1 MSNLEVHAEWARTNL
16 AEHRV
21 VTAKEVHRRHVDDRV
36 PAGLE
41 HPEHLGDRGPFRL
54 VLERVEHVER
64 GHQIEGG
71 ARKRRRRDV
80 GAGEPPAAGFAADVQ
95 AGGAQIEAEGAAV
108 RRQHLDVRAGTA
120 AAVEEERVRPPG
132 EGRLD
137 ERRDEGAEAAEPE
150 VTRFRDR
157 GRAQQVFHRRDC
169 TVFTRDSV
177 VRCRRFIDS
186 AKTFSVSCATEEY
199 TMIRVRRLVSTLALC
214 SALAVAAAGCH
225 KKVAATP
232 PAPPPPPPPATA
244 PPPPPAP
251 APPPAPTPAPAP
263 RPLSEEELFAR
274 KSVDQLNA
282 EKPLSDVYFELD
294 RTDIKD
300 EGRSILQRDAD
311 WMKRWTSTQV
321 TIEGHCDSRGSAE
334 YNLGLGSRR
343 ASAVK
348 DYLVSLGVPATRLT
362 TVSKGKEQPVCTD
375 ENESCWSQ
383 NRRGHFLITAK

>member
-1 MSNLEVHAEWARTNL
+1 
-16 AEHRV
+16 
-21 VTAKEVHRRHVDDRV
+21 
-36 PAGLE
+36 
-41 HPEHLGDRGPFRL
+41 
-54 VLERVEHVER
+54 
-64 GHQIEGG
+64 
-71 ARKRRRRDV
+71 
-80 GAGEPPAAGFAADVQ
+80 
-95 AGGAQIEAEGAAV
+95 
-108 RRQHLDVRAGTA
+108 
-120 AAVEEERVRPPG
+120 
-132 EGRLD
+132 
-137 ERRDEGAEAAEPE
+137 
-150 VTRFRDR
+150 
-157 GRAQQVFHRRDC
+157 
-169 TVFTRDSV
+169 
-177 VRCRRFIDS
+177 
-186 AKTFSVSCATEEY
+186 
-199 TMIRVRRLVSTLALC
+199 MIRVRRLVSTLAVCL
-214 SALAVAAAGCH
+214 ALAVAAAGCH

-232 PAPPPPPPPATA
+232 PMPPPPPPPTTA

-251 APPPAPTPAPAP
+251 APPPAPTPAPTP
-263 RPLSEEELFAR
+263 RPLSEDEVFAR

-282 EKPLSDVYFELD
+282 EKPLSDVFFELD